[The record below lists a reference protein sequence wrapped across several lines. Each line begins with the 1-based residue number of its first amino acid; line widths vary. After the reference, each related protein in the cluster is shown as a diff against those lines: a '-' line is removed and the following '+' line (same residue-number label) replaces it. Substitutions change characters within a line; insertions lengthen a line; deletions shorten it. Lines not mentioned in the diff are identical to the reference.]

1 MQGTTKSAQGTL
13 RVKRQIIT
21 FCIGDLYLGADI
33 MAIREIRAWSA
44 TTPIPHSPDYL
55 CGVVNL
61 RGSVV
66 PVLDLSQRL
75 GFGRT
80 EPSERH
86 VIIVMEIGNELNGMI
101 VDAVNDI
108 ATIDDDDLQP
118 QRDLG
123 EAEETKMVEGVI
135 MLDERLVII
144 LTLDRLTTF
153 KNSELQEAA

>member
-1 MQGTTKSAQGTL
+1 M
-13 RVKRQIIT
+13 KRQIIT
-21 FCIGDLYLGADI
+21 FNIGDLHLGADI

-66 PVLDLSQRL
+66 PVVDLSKRL

-86 VIIVMEIGNELNGMI
+86 VIIVIEIGSELRGII

-108 ATIDDDDLQP
+108 ATIEDDHLQP
-118 QRDLG
+118 QPDLG
-123 EAEETKMVEGVI
+123 EEAGAKMVEGVI
-135 MLDERLVII
+135 MIDERMVII

-153 KNSELQEAA
+153 KNNELQQAA

>member
-1 MQGTTKSAQGTL
+1 M
-13 RVKRQIIT
+13 KRQIIT
-21 FCIGDLYLGADI
+21 FSLGDLYLGADI
-33 MAIREIRAWSA
+33 MAIRDIRAWSA

-66 PVLDLSQRL
+66 PVLDLSKRL

-86 VIIVMEIGNELNGMI
+86 VIIVIEIGNELNGMI
-101 VDAVNDI
+101 VDSVNDI

-123 EAEETKMVEGVI
+123 EAKDTKMVEGVI
-135 MLDERLVII
+135 MIDDRMVVI
-144 LTLDRLTTF
+144 LTLSRLTAF

>member
-1 MQGTTKSAQGTL
+1 
-13 RVKRQIIT
+13 VKRQIIT
-21 FCIGDLYLGADI
+21 FCIGDIYLGADV

-61 RGSVV
+61 RGTVV

-86 VIIVMEIGNELNGMI
+86 VIIVIEIGNELHGMI

-108 ATIDDDDLQP
+108 ATIDDDDLQTQP
-118 QRDLG
+118 DLG
-123 EAEETKMVEGVI
+123 EAADNKMVEGVI
-135 MLDERLVII
+135 TIEDRMVII
-144 LTLDRLTTF
+144 LTLDRLTAS
-153 KNSELQEAA
+153 KNSELPQAA

>member
-1 MQGTTKSAQGTL
+1 M
-13 RVKRQIIT
+13 KRQIIT
-21 FCIGDLYLGADI
+21 FCIGDIYLGADV

-61 RGSVV
+61 RGTVV

-86 VIIVMEIGNELNGMI
+86 VIIVIEIGNELHGMI

-108 ATIDDDDLQP
+108 ATIDDDDLQTQP
-118 QRDLG
+118 DLG
-123 EAEETKMVEGVI
+123 EAADNKMVEGVI
-135 MLDERLVII
+135 TIEDRMVII
-144 LTLDRLTTF
+144 LTLDRLTAS
-153 KNSELQEAA
+153 KNSELPQAA